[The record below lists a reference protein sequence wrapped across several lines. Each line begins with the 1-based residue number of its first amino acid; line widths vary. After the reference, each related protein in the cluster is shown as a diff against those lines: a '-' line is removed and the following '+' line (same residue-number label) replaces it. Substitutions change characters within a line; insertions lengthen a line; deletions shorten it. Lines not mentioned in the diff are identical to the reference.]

1 MNFQE
6 LNKQRK
12 IALVCSALGIIACLL
27 PWYSYGFGSINGLN
41 GWGVLVFIL
50 FICSGILSFIG
61 DQKANLPSTSWL
73 LVLASGFICFVIPG
87 YYIVR
92 ILSATSSIGNEEAGV
107 FKSIYGSGFGL
118 GVGIWIAA
126 AAGAVI
132 AAGVYRLRSKNDN
145 IKDSFNTLKNSVER
159 SVKTP
164 SNGDKP
170 TP

>member
-27 PWYSYGFGSINGLN
+27 PWYSYGFGSTNGLN

-50 FICSGILSFIG
+50 FIFSGILSFAG
-61 DQKANLPSTSWL
+61 DQKTNLPSKSWL
-73 LVLASGFICFVIPG
+73 LVLVSGFICFLIPG

-92 ILSATSSIGNEEAGV
+92 ILSATSSISNEDAGV

-118 GVGIWIAA
+118 GIGIWIAA
-126 AAGAVI
+126 GAGAVI
-132 AAGVYRLRSKNDN
+132 AAGVYMLRSKNDN
-145 IKDSFNTLKNSVER
+145 IKDSFNTLKDSVEK

-164 SNGDKP
+164 SGGDRSSN
-170 TP
+170 

>member
-27 PWYSYGFGSINGLN
+27 PWYSYGFGSVNGLN

-50 FICSGILSFIG
+50 FIFSGILSFAG
-61 DQKANLPSTSWL
+61 DQKTNLPSTSWL
-73 LVLASGFICFVIPG
+73 LVLTSGLICFLIPG

-118 GVGIWIAA
+118 GVGIWIAC
-126 AAGAVI
+126 AAGAII
-132 AAGVYRLRSKNDN
+132 AAGTYLLRSKNDN
-145 IKDSFNTLKNSVER
+145 IKDSFNTLKNSVGQA
-159 SVKTP
+159 VKTP
-164 SNGDKP
+164 SDGDRP
-170 TP
+170 SN

>member
-12 IALVCSALGIIACLL
+12 IALVCSVLGIIACLL
-27 PWYSYGFGSINGLN
+27 PWYSYGFGSVNGLN
-41 GWGVLVFIL
+41 GLGVLVFIL

-61 DQKANLPSTSWL
+61 DQKANLPSKSWL
-73 LVLASGFICFVIPG
+73 LVLASGFICFLIPG
-87 YYIVR
+87 YYIAR
-92 ILSATSSIGNEEAGV
+92 ILMATGSIGNEEAGV

-126 AAGAVI
+126 GAGAVT
-132 AAGVYRLRSKNDN
+132 AAGVYRLRSKNDT
-145 IKDSFNTLKNSVER
+145 IKDSFNMLKNSVEQ

-164 SNGDKP
+164 SDGDKP
-170 TP
+170 SN

>member
-27 PWYSYGFGSINGLN
+27 PWYSYGFGSVNGLN

-50 FICSGILSFIG
+50 FICSGILSFAG
-61 DQKANLPSTSWL
+61 DQKTNLPSKSWL
-73 LVLASGFICFVIPG
+73 LVLVSGLICFLIPG

-92 ILSATSSIGNEEAGV
+92 ILMATSSISGEDNGV
-107 FKSIYGSGFGL
+107 FKSIYGNGFGL
-118 GVGIWIAA
+118 GIGIWIAA
-126 AAGAVI
+126 IAGAVI
-132 AAGVYRLRSKNDN
+132 TAGVYMLRSKNDN
-145 IKDSFNTLKNSVER
+145 IKDSFNTLKDSVER

-164 SNGDKP
+164 SDGGRPSN
-170 TP
+170 

>member
-41 GWGVLVFIL
+41 GLGVLVFIL
-50 FICSGILSFIG
+50 FIFSGILSFIG

-73 LVLASGFICFVIPG
+73 LVLTSGFVCFVIPG

-92 ILSATSSIGNEEAGV
+92 ILSATSSIESEEAGV

-118 GVGIWIAA
+118 GIGIWIAA

-145 IKDSFNTLKNSVER
+145 IKDSFNTLKSSVER
-159 SVKTP
+159 SVNAP
-164 SNGDKP
+164 SNGDQPKQ
-170 TP
+170 